1 MTAGTARILIVEDDV
16 FQRQVVQEY
25 LSSQGFSVVSVADAA
40 ELRGAL
46 AGGEAPDLAILD
58 IGLPGEDGLSLARW
72 LRVEWPRTGIIMLTA
87 ANDPVD
93 RVVGLECGADDYVTK
108 PFEPRELLARIR
120 AVLRRAPPPAGATRP
135 SQPERWMRVG
145 AVLLDP
151 IRGVVRGPDGA
162 EDALTV
168 TEFDLLRLLVEN
180 PNRPLHRDWLLE
192 RTTPEE
198 SETLDRAIDIRV
210 LRLRRRLEFDPAH
223 PQVIRTVRGVGYMF
237 VPGH

>member
-1 MTAGTARILIVEDDV
+1 MAAGTARVLVVEDDS

-25 LSSQGFSVVSVADAA
+25 LSSQGFSVVSVANAA
-40 ELRGAL
+40 DLRGAL
-46 AGGEAPDLAILD
+46 AGGEAPDLAVLD

-72 LRVEWPRTGIIMLTA
+72 LRVERPRTGIIMLTA

-120 AVLRRAPPPAGATRP
+120 AVLRRAPPCAEGVKSHP
-135 SQPERWMRVG
+135 PERWMRVG

-151 IRGVVRGPDGA
+151 LRGVVRGPDGA
-162 EDALTV
+162 EDALTA
-168 TEFDLLRLLVEN
+168 TELDLLRLLVEN

-198 SETLDRAIDIRV
+198 AETLDRAIDIRV
-210 LRLRRRLEFDPAH
+210 LRLRRRLEVDPAH

-237 VPGH
+237 VPEH